1 MESCERNHK
10 YRIPQV
16 LFDGCGTRPVAAVAG
31 ILLLGSLT
39 WFSSPSLLLA
49 QTESDLSVPAE
60 YIRDLTLPGSQNH
73 FLRPERI
80 LIEPR
85 NGEIYVADPG
95 NSRIVILDRQG
106 VYLYEFSTSEQ
117 CGAPSDVAVD
127 SAGYIYV
134 LGSTTSGLKIFV
146 YDYDGLYLRQLA
158 IGSDSSASPPEP
170 GSIAIDSRDR
180 LYLLDQNSLRIIR
193 VRHDGSVER
202 EFAVA
207 ADIDSTHR
215 AELACGSLTIAG
227 DLIYLPVASLG
238 VVYRYDLEG
247 DLQGMIGHSGT
258 GIGELT
264 FPVAVAVTGHDL
276 IMVLDKH
283 RYNVVCFSA
292 SGKFLGEF
300 GGKGVSPG
308 WFFHPTW
315 LAVDNRDQVYI
326 GQIFNN
332 KIQVC
337 RIPEFIRARLSQLTD
352 HSLPTSA
359 GDHELSSNNSNKSQD
374 MNLMGNNFN
383 LHHGG

>member
-1 MESCERNHK
+1 M
-10 YRIPQV
+10 
-16 LFDGCGTRPVAAVAG
+16 LM
-31 ILLLGSLT
+31 LGSVT
-39 WFSSPSLLLA
+39 WLSSPSLLYA

-80 LIEPR
+80 FIEPR
-85 NGEIYVADPG
+85 HNEIYVADPG
-95 NSRIVILDRQG
+95 NGRIVILDPRG

-134 LGSTTSGLKIFV
+134 LGSTTSGRKVFV
-146 YDYDGLYLRQLA
+146 YDYDGLYLRQLE
-158 IGSDSSASPPEP
+158 ISSDSSAPPLEP

-180 LYLLDQNSLRIIR
+180 LYILDQNSLRLVC

-207 ADIDSTHR
+207 ADVDSAHR
-215 AELACGSLTIAG
+215 VELACGSLTIAH

-238 VVYRYDLEG
+238 AVYRYDLDG
-247 DLQGMIGHSGT
+247 GFQGMIGHGGT
-258 GIGELT
+258 DLGELN
-264 FPVAVAVTGHDL
+264 FPVAVAVTDQDI

-283 RYNVVCFSA
+283 RYNVVCFST

-300 GGKGVSPG
+300 GGKGISPG

-315 LAVDNRDQVYI
+315 LAVDSQDQVYV

-337 RIPEFIRARLSQLTD
+337 RIPDFIRARLSQMTD
-352 HSLPTSA
+352 GSMPPSA
-359 GDHELSSNNSNKSQD
+359 GDRELSSNNSNKSQET
-374 MNLMGNNFN
+374 NLLRNNFN
-383 LHHGG
+383 SHHGG